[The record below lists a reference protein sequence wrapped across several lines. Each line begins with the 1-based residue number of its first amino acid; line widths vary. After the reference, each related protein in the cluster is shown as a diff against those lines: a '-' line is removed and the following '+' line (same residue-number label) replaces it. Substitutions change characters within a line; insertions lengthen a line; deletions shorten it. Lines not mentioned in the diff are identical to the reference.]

1 MSFGVVIP
9 RSSLSRDGHS
19 VHKPNAYIQIELL
32 TYVDGIS
39 HIVAHWA
46 AGSEC
51 DIPFVRM
58 GYHTVPPQPVSADPP
73 AVITRRVAVSTPER
87 PDLLLIGRG
96 SCLASASRH
105 HVCPHLHARARHTSS
120 VCRAASPG
128 TPSLIQTRSRHRLSP
143 AVSERP
149 RRRRPSIVSQP
160 RLSNPRGVPARPPAI
175 ASRTPWCSRSSR
187 VEAGAASSRRGC
199 ARAV

>member
-96 SCLASASRH
+96 SCSAFTSRH
-105 HVCPHLHARARHTSS
+105 RVLPTSPRARAAHS
-120 VCRAASPG
+120 RAPRRVARDAV
-128 TPSLIQTRSRHRLSP
+128 SLILTRSRPGCL
-143 AVSERP
+143 
-149 RRRRPSIVSQP
+149 RPSRS
-160 RLSNPRGVPARPPAI
+160 ARVVVDPPL
-175 ASRTPWCSRSSR
+175 W
-187 VEAGAASSRRGC
+187 
-199 ARAV
+199 